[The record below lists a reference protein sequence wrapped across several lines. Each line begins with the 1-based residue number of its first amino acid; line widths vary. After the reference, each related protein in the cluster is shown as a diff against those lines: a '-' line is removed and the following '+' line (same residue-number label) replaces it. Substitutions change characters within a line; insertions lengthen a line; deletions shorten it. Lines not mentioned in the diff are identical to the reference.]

1 MTEEQRRNLKE
12 IINYNEEINI
22 DNRKIKNRA
31 LFMTV
36 ATIGATA
43 GVVGL
48 HAADDP
54 ASRAIDLATIL
65 FCSSVAVQQLISLT
79 EAVSR
84 REIAKEK
91 ILELNDTKSKKLV
104 LKREENKN

>member
-1 MTEEQRRNLKE
+1 MTEEQRRNLKD
-12 IINYNEEINI
+12 IINYTEEVNIN
-22 DNRKIKNRA
+22 NRKIRNRA
-31 LFMTV
+31 LFMS
-36 ATIGATA
+36 AAAIGATA

-54 ASRAIDLATIL
+54 AARAIDLATIL

-84 REIAKEK
+84 KEIAKEK
-91 ILELNDTKSKKLV
+91 LLELNDTKSKKLV

>member
-31 LFMTV
+31 LFMS
-36 ATIGATA
+36 AAAIGAACGIT
-43 GVVGL
+43 GL
-48 HAADDP
+48 QFADDP

-79 EAVSR
+79 ETVSR

-91 ILELNDTKSKKLV
+91 LLELNDSKTKKLV
-104 LKREENKN
+104 LKKEENKN